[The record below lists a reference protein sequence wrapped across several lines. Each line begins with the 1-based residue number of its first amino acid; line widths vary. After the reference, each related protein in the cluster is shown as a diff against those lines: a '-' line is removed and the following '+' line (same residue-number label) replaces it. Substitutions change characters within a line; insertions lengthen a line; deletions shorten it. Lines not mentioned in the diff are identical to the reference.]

1 MIGTNYRVIREL
13 GRGGEGRVYLVQH
26 LVTEQYRAAKVLDHV
41 TGDRRFQ
48 EIHAMKRLEHP
59 SLPQIFDVIIEG
71 ERIWLIL
78 EYIRGR
84 CLHEIPRQEV
94 CPEQFFLI
102 AGQLAEVLL
111 YLHTRAAPVF
121 HLDIKPSNL
130 ILQADGRLVL
140 IDFGAALHKDELQRQ
155 TKCFGTPGFAAPE
168 QFQKGTADG
177 RSDIYGAGAVLY
189 YYLFRTTPDRGQ
201 SLTAEM
207 KSLEKAGN
215 RFWREEAVGLISQC
229 LARDPDQRFVDTTTF
244 SRAVKRAENRY
255 KVYKNLKST
264 AAAALFLGVVV
275 WFAAHQFW
283 HGSTETEV
291 QELQKKEMQKQQQ
304 YQLILDQADQLGFE
318 QAVVCYKEAA
328 ELFPEYTDWVFH
340 LLERITDDYSFTL
353 EEEQSL
359 KELLYRPAG
368 KTVNQEGRAQ
378 QPEQSTALETEQ
390 NIVLELLRQ
399 QEKFYGE
406 FAYELGIAYWY
417 YYEETG
423 GKRAAF
429 QWFSQAVEA
438 GRQQEQNGESVG
450 HWLELARI
458 HAKIG
463 TYYEKLGKVD
473 ANGIQRASMVIYWED
488 LEKLWGLEEGA
499 DSLIIQKQLA
509 EELLSCMIL
518 HGYEL
523 SEQGKDPKEFQ
534 EILRQVEVF
543 AEKNPQLLLEEQ
555 CEAAG
560 AAIQRISDR
569 QNGEQETAKTS
580 NSGIEERQSK

>member
-1 MIGTNYRVIREL
+1 M
-13 GRGGEGRVYLVQH
+13 
-26 LVTEQYRAAKVLDHV
+26 
-41 TGDRRFQ
+41 
-48 EIHAMKRLEHP
+48 
-59 SLPQIFDVIIEG
+59 
-71 ERIWLIL
+71 
-78 EYIRGR
+78 
-84 CLHEIPRQEV
+84 
-94 CPEQFFLI
+94 
-102 AGQLAEVLL
+102 
-111 YLHTRAAPVF
+111 
-121 HLDIKPSNL
+121 
-130 ILQADGRLVL
+130 
-140 IDFGAALHKDELQRQ
+140 
-155 TKCFGTPGFAAPE
+155 
-168 QFQKGTADG
+168 
-177 RSDIYGAGAVLY
+177 
-189 YYLFRTTPDRGQ
+189 
-201 SLTAEM
+201 
-207 KSLEKAGN
+207 
-215 RFWREEAVGLISQC
+215 
-229 LARDPDQRFVDTTTF
+229 
-244 SRAVKRAENRY
+244 
-255 KVYKNLKST
+255 
-264 AAAALFLGVVV
+264 
-275 WFAAHQFW
+275 
-283 HGSTETEV
+283 
-291 QELQKKEMQKQQQ
+291 
-304 YQLILDQADQLGFE
+304 GFE

-368 KTVNQEGRAQ
+368 KTVNQEGRTQ